1 MCTTNVVRLYRP
13 LHLCV
18 TTWNVAVVKRWV
30 EIASSEEIAEAI
42 DVPSPVG
49 TALSMAAALKKDH
62 EASKFQSQSPS

>member
-1 MCTTNVVRLYRP
+1 M
-13 LHLCV
+13 

-30 EIASSEEIAEAI
+30 EVATSEEIGDAI

-62 EASKFQSQSPS
+62 EASKF